1 MVTEKEDPWALC
13 KQEKG
18 WAIKLFQDSGAETA
32 ENLLENSRLTS
43 NWKLIVL
50 FLTELLVY
58 RSQSAH

>member
-32 ENLLENSRLTS
+32 ENLLQSSWLTS
-43 NWKLIVL
+43 NPKLIVIL
-50 FLTELLVY
+50 FMTELL
-58 RSQSAH
+58 ACI